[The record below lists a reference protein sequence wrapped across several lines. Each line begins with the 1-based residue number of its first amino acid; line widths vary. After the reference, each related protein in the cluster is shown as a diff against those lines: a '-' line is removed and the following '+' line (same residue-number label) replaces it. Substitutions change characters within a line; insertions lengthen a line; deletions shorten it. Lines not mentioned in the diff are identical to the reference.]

1 MADQLMQMQQAYT
14 AVLSHFVETKRAP
27 HYVELAETLGISIE
41 EARVLQRDTAAA
53 APAAACWM
61 SHDTDYI
68 EAWGPFSNVPT
79 HVEISIGGEDG
90 WFGL

>member
-1 MADQLMQMQQAYT
+1 MSADPHQRAYT
-14 AVLSHFVETKRAP
+14 EIVRHFVEQRRAP
-27 HYVELAETLGISIE
+27 HYTELADLIGVSIE
-41 EARVLQRDTAAA
+41 EARVLQREAAVA
-53 APAAACWM
+53 APAGSCWM

-79 HVEISIGGEDG
+79 HVTISIDGEHG